1 MLAIIIGVPLTAVLV
16 SYENLLAVSIIGVV
30 ESVMKLVA
38 AWLLSGS
45 AQGLLQYSKYLLCI
59 QILLILIRGAYVYIR
74 YRFVFV
80 GMFRNKIEQGIL
92 REMISYSAWSTMGSF
107 SGLLSNHGQSILLN
121 RFFGVEANASQG
133 VANQI
138 NGQLSAAANN
148 LVAALNPRLAKYS
161 VKSAPENMYSLVFKA
176 SKWSFFLVAI
186 FCLPILTNMK
196 IILDIWLKE
205 VPRYAIVFLRL
216 LLLKTMIEQLFRIVA
231 ASIMA
236 KGKIKAYQSFSSVL
250 SLVPLITTGLMFYW
264 NYPPW
269 TLYII
274 FLIYTVFAS
283 ILILYFAH
291 RELRFPVIRFV
302 NKVVLK
308 TLFITS
314 VITFMDFNYG
324 LLNGIL

>member
-80 GMFRNKIEQGIL
+80 GMFHNKIEQGIL

-176 SKWSFFLVAI
+176 SKWSFFFSGYFLFANTYKYENNI
-186 FCLPILTNMK
+186 
-196 IILDIWLKE
+196 
-205 VPRYAIVFLRL
+205 RY
-216 LLLKTMIEQLFRIVA
+216 
-231 ASIMA
+231 MA
-236 KGKIKAYQSFSSVL
+236 
-250 SLVPLITTGLMFYW
+250 
-264 NYPPW
+264 
-269 TLYII
+269 
-274 FLIYTVFAS
+274 
-283 ILILYFAH
+283 
-291 RELRFPVIRFV
+291 
-302 NKVVLK
+302 
-308 TLFITS
+308 
-314 VITFMDFNYG
+314 
-324 LLNGIL
+324 